1 VVRTATLLMSAAGVA
16 QVMLGRG
23 KASTRAEARQQ
34 RREEI
39 EQQKAEQAAK
49 EAGQA
54 QRGRQTP

>member
-1 VVRTATLLMSAAGVA
+1 VRTTILLMSAAGVA
-16 QVMLGRG
+16 RTLLGRENTP
-23 KASTRAEARQQ
+23 TRAEARQK

-54 QRGRQTP
+54 QNGRQTP